1 MLSPATFAQLTI
13 ASDVISTATG
23 TTISTDADIILDSRD
38 RNFGESSWHLVRAAG
53 TEDQQISGSTNPT
66 AFYNLFINGGGTKTF
81 NGTFGVANQLNLING
96 IVNVLS
102 DQRFALSA
110 PSVLQDGYGSDSYID
125 GMLIIN
131 IGESSRAIYPVGNSG
146 TYTLIELSNISGS
159 SPIIGIDANKTSIGT
174 LVDLPQ
180 NVDDYSKNWNWELA
194 LFSDDNTFNASNIT
208 IPLLQED
215 KTQFDGEDYKPIVLY
230 QNPDG
235 FTSNLDNASGV
246 ASRIDPDITSAEVGG
261 KGFYFAGKIPSTEL
275 IIHNIITPNGDNT
288 NDYLVIENLN
298 LFPENEIMVV
308 DRYGVE
314 IFSRSNYVSPDA
326 DSAIGEDFTFL
337 PPGNY
342 ICILKYSDGDNEN
355 TIKQTISVIK

>member
-1 MLSPATFAQLTI
+1 
-13 ASDVISTATG
+13 
-23 TTISTDADIILDSRD
+23 
-38 RNFGESSWHLVRAAG
+38 
-53 TEDQQISGSTNPT
+53 
-66 AFYNLFINGGGTKTF
+66 
-81 NGTFGVANQLNLING
+81 
-96 IVNVLS
+96 
-102 DQRFALSA
+102 
-110 PSVLQDGYGSDSYID
+110 
-125 GMLIIN
+125 
-131 IGESSRAIYPVGNSG
+131 
-146 TYTLIELSNISGS
+146 
-159 SPIIGIDANKTSIGT
+159 
-174 LVDLPQ
+174 LPQ

-215 KTQFDGEDYKPIVLY
+215 KTQFNGEDYKPIVLY